1 MPATPACRA
10 PVITSTSPATG
21 LLCRSI
27 VPELVNVVTP
37 IKWPCNGPPSAIALL
52 GLPSGRYCPVLSSV
66 VAPVTAGSASVP
78 LLVKLLFRPAPRSAM
93 ATRSVSRTPS
103 PLVSAK
109 CLRSNVPLLMMLLSP
124 PVNCTKPVM
133 VPLLM
138 TCGSPATARSDSAP
152 MLPSLVRVA
161 VPPVELRITPAAGR
175 AKSVLEPTPV
185 TPACHPPITDTPC
198 ATLTATLLPGVP
210 GSPVLIALIPVLN
223 CPVVETLLIALTSTV
238 PVVEAAQ
245 MPCASAPC
253 VVIAPDDVTVMFPPG
268 PGPGGLSVALYI
280 VPLSAT
286 MPSASTPFVV
296 IGPDEATVTPPLL
309 MPGRRRCGQEQGCRC
324 RPRPRS

>member
-1 MPATPACRA
+1 MSRRRHRPTCRLRPTCRSAWPAPPSLSTVSSFSVPPLEMKVPVPATPALPA

-21 LLCRSI
+21 LLCRSM

-37 IKWPCNGPPSAIALL
+37 IRWPCSGPPSAIALL
-52 GLPSGRYCPVLSSV
+52 GFPSGRYCAVLSSV

-109 CLRSNVPLLMMLLSP
+109 CLRSNRPLLRMLLLP
-124 PVNCTKPVM
+124 PLNCTKPVM

-138 TCGSPATARSDSAP
+138 MLVLLLGRADCWRPRDRTSAP

-185 TPACHPPITDTPC
+185 TPACHPPFTDTPC
-198 ATLTATLLPGVP
+198 ATLTATLPPGVP
-210 GSPVLIALIPVLN
+210 VQ
-223 CPVVETLLIALTSTV
+223 
-238 PVVEAAQ
+238 EA
-245 MPCASAPC
+245 
-253 VVIAPDDVTVMFPPG
+253 
-268 PGPGGLSVALYI
+268 
-280 VPLSAT
+280 
-286 MPSASTPFVV
+286 
-296 IGPDEATVTPPLL
+296 
-309 MPGRRRCGQEQGCRC
+309 RC
-324 RPRPRS
+324 